1 MEIQFA
7 RTSRIIESIQKIYL
21 TKEERAALQSLI
33 DLPQELKSIVE
44 DKNFTVNKDIFKG
57 SQINEDGYPLDHH
70 RVPVVWLNPP
80 AVCRRHLEEHPSNTL
95 RMIYRRPKLN
105 TQIRYDFPRLL
116 IAKGYKV
123 IPPYG
128 ATYPNYPVVG
138 MIQSMNK

>member
-7 RTSRIIESIQKIYL
+7 RNSRIIESIQKIYL

-33 DLPQELKSIVE
+33 ELPPELKSIVD
-44 DKNFTVNKDIFKG
+44 DKNFTVNKETFKG
-57 SQINEDGYPLDHH
+57 KEINEDGYPLEYH

-80 AVCRRHLEEHPSNTL
+80 SVCRNHLNEHHSNTL

-116 IAKGYKV
+116 IAKGYAFQYRILQTNQMDDKAV
-123 IPPYG
+123 IF
-128 ATYPNYPVVG
+128 
-138 MIQSMNK
+138 